1 MSEDIVDRLKWH
13 HANSQLLA
21 GRPLFKEAAEEIAML
36 RALRKTCGESWM
48 AAYRL
53 GIKHAKE
60 GSDDTP
66 V

>member
-21 GRPLFKEAAEEIAML
+21 GRPLFKEAAEEIVG
-36 RALRKTCGESWM
+36 LRKLCGKTLQS
-48 AAYRL
+48 AYRL